1 MIPTLVGVAGAPW
14 RVLPPGIHAATF
26 SEVQVTFAVNTRR
39 REIFEG
45 LLDGAGRLRCA
56 GCVKLFLDGSY
67 VSAKPIPGDYDACWD
82 PAGVDEKRLD
92 PVFRDFTKKREAQ
105 KKRFLGE
112 FFPSTMFNTSKQTF
126 VELFQKE
133 KFTGRPKGILMIVL
147 SSKDPLLSGR
157 IAP

>member
-1 MIPTLVGVAGAPW
+1 
-14 RVLPPGIHAATF
+14 
-26 SEVQVTFAVNTRR
+26 
-39 REIFEG
+39 
-45 LLDGAGRLRCA
+45 
-56 GCVKLFLDGSY
+56 
-67 VSAKPIPGDYDACWD
+67 
-82 PAGVDEKRLD
+82 VDEKRLD

>member
-14 RVLPPGIHAATF
+14 RVLPPGIHTATF

-45 LLDGAGRLRCA
+45 LLDGAARLRYA

-67 VSAKPIPGDYDACWD
+67 VSAKPTPGDYDACWD

-112 FFPSTMFNTSKQTF
+112 FFPSTMFNTPKQTF

-133 KFTGRPKGILMIVL
+133 KFTGRPKGILMIAL